1 MSEPGSRVT
10 TVLVIVGLIAILGW
24 NFRHVF
30 MPEPE
35 PVPVLDEMPPEVAD
49 VEDAGPQHLIEP
61 EPIHDRESGEL
72 VSLPTLD
79 DSDSWFLLAIDE
91 LFGRDTSLVFVRE
104 ALIDRLVATIDSL
117 PRSHTPETIRP
128 VTSLVEPF
136 RVDMDGDTILLG
148 PENFARYDELVARIT
163 AANPDDIVLTYRRFY
178 PLFQES
184 YQRLGYPNDYFND
197 RVVEVIDHL
206 LATPEPDR
214 PLVLTRPKVLF
225 KFADI
230 ELEALSSGQKLMLRI
245 GNDHAMQ
252 VKQVLTQLRAS
263 IVQSP

>member
-1 MSEPGSRVT
+1 MSEPGFRAT

-30 MPEPE
+30 LPELQ
-35 PVPVLDEMPPEVAD
+35 PVVPLESVDPAETNVNA
-49 VEDAGPQHLIEP
+49 AGPQHLIEP
-61 EPIHDRESGEL
+61 EPLLDRESGEL
-72 VSLPTLD
+72 VELPTLD
-79 DSDSWFLLAIDE
+79 DSDAWFLLAIDN
-91 LFGRDTSLVFVRE
+91 LFGHDTSLVFIRE

-136 RVDMDGDTILLG
+136 RVEMDGDTAMLG
-148 PENFARYDELVARIT
+148 PENFQRYDALIARIA

-184 YQRLGYPNDYFND
+184 YQRLGYPNAYFND

-206 LATPEPDR
+206 LATPEPNG
-214 PLVLTRPKVLF
+214 PLELTRPKVLF
-225 KFADI
+225 EFADAD
-230 ELEALSSGQKLMLRI
+230 LQALSSGQKLMLRI
-245 GNDHAMQ
+245 GNDHAAT
-252 VKQVLTQLRAS
+252 VKQVLTQLRAK
-263 IVQSP
+263 IV